1 MPHQVRQSPSC
12 WGCRARRIDRL
23 TVDLVELS
31 TQLSFTRPGQ
41 LSRDCPA
48 PVRPAQAHNADSWRR
63 GGRCSGRG
71 RGAAAGEC
79 RDGGWVGAAAAGA
92 PLGLG
97 AALTGG
103 LNVTPVVL
111 LCLGAAVLAL
121 DWIPRT
127 VLAVGVLP
135 VVAVALM
142 IIGIVGY
149 TRRDLA
155 V

>member
-1 MPHQVRQSPSC
+1 
-12 WGCRARRIDRL
+12 
-23 TVDLVELS
+23 
-31 TQLSFTRPGQ
+31 
-41 LSRDCPA
+41 
-48 PVRPAQAHNADSWRR
+48 
-63 GGRCSGRG
+63 
-71 RGAAAGEC
+71 
-79 RDGGWVGAAAAGA
+79 
-92 PLGLG
+92 
-97 AALTGG
+97 
-103 LNVTPVVL
+103 VTPVVL